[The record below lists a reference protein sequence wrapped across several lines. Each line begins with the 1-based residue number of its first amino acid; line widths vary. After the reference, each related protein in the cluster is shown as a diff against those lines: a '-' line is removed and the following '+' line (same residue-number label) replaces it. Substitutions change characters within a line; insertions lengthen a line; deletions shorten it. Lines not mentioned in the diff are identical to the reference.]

1 MSFVTEPTGYR
12 KTALSDLQGAWILLR
27 EEVVEHYGFPDSNRL
42 LFHIDDAMSWESVRN
57 LASMQATLLI
67 IQNIMAQTTLPESIV
82 DAGNAVRECLN
93 EVLQAI
99 EEGDAT

>member
-1 MSFVTEPTGYR
+1 
-12 KTALSDLQGAWILLR
+12 
-27 EEVVEHYGFPDSNRL
+27 
-42 LFHIDDAMSWESVRN
+42 MSWESVRN